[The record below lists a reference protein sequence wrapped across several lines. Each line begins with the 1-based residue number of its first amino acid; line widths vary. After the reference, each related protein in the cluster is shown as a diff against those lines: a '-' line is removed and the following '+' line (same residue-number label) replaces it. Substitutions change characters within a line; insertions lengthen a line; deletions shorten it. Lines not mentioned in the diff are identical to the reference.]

1 MESLSASNTVFNT
14 ENFYKHM
21 AKLFIL
27 PAKFIIFLTFIFL
40 CGCEEA
46 LPPLIVNAHDPASKY
61 FTPDPAGDLRFR
73 SIDRSSVR
81 IIWTNKSNFAK
92 AFLIEKTDITTQRTE
107 YITLPSDS
115 TSFTDKNL
123 DIYGKY
129 RYVVATK
136 GSTEYSSNSDTI
148 TIHYEPYTVNI
159 YNTAQGTGLLQ
170 ISGNSQRCFVSVQSG
185 LDIYDISSGKLKFLS
200 NAAGLASNTV
210 NKLSWDG
217 SIIAYAGN
225 YLVGYYDINNSRN
238 IILKNTYSIENKRLV
253 DISSDKRYMVTC
265 RSDGRIELWDLQKN
279 VSRSFQLPPGSS
291 PMALAISPDNRFI
304 VSRDGS
310 SICFWDINTFN
321 LYAAISGTGYY
332 ENSPWTFNDDGN
344 IFVYYDI
351 NSGELKFWDVGSKTT
366 YYKMPHAQYGAI
378 KLISSGEF
386 MLVSSNSQLMLYRIT
401 NNIPA
406 APLRVFDTKG
416 DYKFQTI
423 SIGGNGAILIGDP
436 SLLDTKFLVNFK
448 DSWKYSD

>member
-1 MESLSASNTVFNT
+1 MDA
-14 ENFYKHM
+14 
-21 AKLFIL
+21 A
-27 PAKFIIFLTFIFL
+27 
-40 CGCEEA
+40 
-46 LPPLIVNAHDPASKY
+46 ASKAD
-61 FTPDPAGDLRFR
+61 PVKDIWSPAGATAEL
-73 SIDRSSVR
+73 
-81 IIWTNKSNFAK
+81 
-92 AFLIEKTDITTQRTE
+92 
-107 YITLPSDS
+107 
-115 TSFTDKNL
+115 SF
-123 DIYGKY
+123 G
-129 RYVVATK
+129 
-136 GSTEYSSNSDTI
+136 
-148 TIHYEPYTVNI
+148 
-159 YNTAQGTGLLQ
+159 
-170 ISGNSQRCFVSVQSG
+170 ISR
-185 LDIYDISSGKLKFLS
+185 
-200 NAAGLASNTV
+200 
-210 NKLSWDG
+210 
-217 SIIAYAGN
+217 
-225 YLVGYYDINNSRN
+225 
-238 IILKNTYSIENKRLV
+238 
-253 DISSDKRYMVTC
+253 
-265 RSDGRIELWDLQKN
+265 KN

-310 SICFWDINTFN
+310 SIYFWDINTFN

-386 MLVSSNSQLMLYRIT
+386 MLVNSNSQLMLYRMT

-448 DSWKYSD
+448 DNWKYSD